1 MNQDPF
7 KTMYGI
13 SDTVVGMAQ
22 EAMTT
27 VSSVFERIDKIKE
40 YNQLRVLQAFR
51 NAHFAEAHLGATTGY
66 GYDDMGR
73 EKIEEMYAE
82 IFGAEAA
89 YVRIQVTCGTQ
100 ILVACLFGILK
111 PGEEMLAASGRPYD
125 TLASALGVEKK
136 DDTFT
141 GSLLDYGM
149 KYNEVQLKEDGSPDL
164 DAIKAAIKPETK
176 VVFLQK
182 SKGYTSRRCLRAE
195 DIKAVVDL
203 VKGIREDIIV
213 FVDNC
218 YGEFVET
225 QEPCALGADLC
236 AGSLIKN
243 AGGGIC
249 PSGAYVAGRK
259 DLVERVAERVTAPG
273 LGSHV
278 GPSLGFNR
286 QIAQGLFM
294 APHVVAEALKGAVFA
309 AKLLEMAGCRCEPSF
324 DELRGDIVQSV
335 AFPDEKQMVNF
346 CKNVQNCSPVDSFVS
361 PEPWDMPGYDAQV
374 VMAAGAFV
382 QGASIEFSA
391 DGPIK
396 PPYLVYM
403 QGGLVFEQVKL
414 AVMMAVTGMMENKN

>member
-1 MNQDPF
+1 
-7 KTMYGI
+7 MYGI
-13 SDTVVGMAQ
+13 SDTVVSMAD

-27 VSSVFERIDKIKE
+27 VSSVFSKIEEVRE

-51 NAHFAEAHLGATTGY
+51 NARFAEAHLGATTGY
-66 GYDDMGR
+66 GYDDIGR
-73 EKIEEMYAE
+73 EKIEQMYAE

-111 PGEEMLAASGRPYD
+111 PGEEMLAVTGRPYD

-136 DDTFT
+136 EEEFT

-149 KYNEVQLKEDGSPDL
+149 KYNEVQLLPDGSPDL
-164 DAIKAAIKPETK
+164 EAIKAAIKPETK

-218 YGEFVET
+218 YGEFVEK

-259 DLVERVAERVTAPG
+259 ELVERVAERVTAPG

-294 APHVVAEALKGAVFA
+294 APHVVAEAMKGAVFA
-309 AKLLEMAGCRCEPSF
+309 AKLLEMAGCRCEPAS
-324 DELRGDIVQSV
+324 DDLRGDIVQSV
-335 AFPDEKQMVNF
+335 AFPDEQQMVNF
-346 CKNVQNCSPVDSFVS
+346 CRKVQSCSPVDSFVS

-382 QGASIEFSA
+382 QGASIELSA

-414 AVMMAVTGMMENKN
+414 AVMMAVSEMMEKN

>member
-7 KTMYGI
+7 KSMYGI
-13 SDTVVGMAQ
+13 SDTVVDMAK

-27 VSSVFERIDKIKE
+27 VSSVFEKIDQVKE
-40 YNQLRVLQAFR
+40 INQLRVLQAFR
-51 NAHFAEAHLGATTGY
+51 NARFAEAHLGATTGY

-82 IFGAEAA
+82 LFGAEAA

-164 DAIKAAIKPETK
+164 EAIRAAIKPETK

-203 VKGIREDIIV
+203 VKGIREDIII

-286 QIAQGLFM
+286 QIAQGLFL
-294 APHVVAEALKGAVFA
+294 APHVVSEALKGAVFA
-309 AKLLEMAGCRCEPSF
+309 AKMLEMAGCKCEPAF
-324 DELRGDIVQSV
+324 DDLRGDIVQSV

-346 CKNVQNCSPVDSFVS
+346 CKNVQSCSPVDSFVS

-391 DGPIK
+391 DGPVK
-396 PPYLVYM
+396 PPFLVYM

-414 AVMMAVTGMMENKN
+414 AVMQAVSGMLEKK

>member
-1 MNQDPF
+1 MNKDPF
-7 KTMYGI
+7 KSMYGI
-13 SDTVVGMAQ
+13 SDTVVSMAD

-27 VSSVFERIDKIKE
+27 VSSVFSKIEEVRE

-51 NAHFAEAHLGATTGY
+51 NARFAEAHLGATTGY
-66 GYDDMGR
+66 GYDDIGR
-73 EKIEEMYAE
+73 EKIEQMYAE

-111 PGEEMLAASGRPYD
+111 PGEEMLAVTGRPYD

-136 DDTFT
+136 EEGFT

-149 KYNEVQLKEDGSPDL
+149 KYNEVQLLADGSPDL
-164 DAIKAAIKPETK
+164 EAIKAAIRPETK

-218 YGEFVET
+218 YGEFVEK

-259 DLVERVAERVTAPG
+259 ELVERVAERVTAPG

-294 APHVVAEALKGAVFA
+294 APHVVAEAMKGAVFA
-309 AKLLEMAGCRCEPSF
+309 AKLLEMAGCRCEPAS
-324 DELRGDIVQSV
+324 DDLRGDIVQSV
-335 AFPDEKQMVNF
+335 AFPDEQQMVNF
-346 CKNVQNCSPVDSFVS
+346 CRKVQSCSPVDSFVS

-382 QGASIEFSA
+382 QGASIELSA

-414 AVMMAVTGMMENKN
+414 AVMMAVSEMMEKN

>member
-7 KTMYGI
+7 KSMYGI
-13 SDTVVGMAQ
+13 SDTVVSMAD

-27 VSSVFERIDKIKE
+27 VSSVFSKIEEVRE

-51 NAHFAEAHLGATTGY
+51 NARFAEAHLGATTGY
-66 GYDDMGR
+66 GYDDIGR
-73 EKIEEMYAE
+73 EKIEQMYAE

-111 PGEEMLAASGRPYD
+111 PGEEMLAVTGRPYD

-136 DDTFT
+136 EEEFT

-149 KYNEVQLKEDGSPDL
+149 KYNEVQLLPDGSPDL
-164 DAIKAAIKPETK
+164 EAIKAAIKPETK

-218 YGEFVET
+218 YGEFVEK

-259 DLVERVAERVTAPG
+259 ELVERVAERVTAPG

-294 APHVVAEALKGAVFA
+294 APHVVAEAMKGAVFA
-309 AKLLEMAGCRCEPSF
+309 AKLLEMAGCRCEPAS
-324 DELRGDIVQSV
+324 DDLRGDIVQSV
-335 AFPDEKQMVNF
+335 AFPDEQQMVNF
-346 CKNVQNCSPVDSFVS
+346 CRKVQSCSPVDSFVS

-382 QGASIEFSA
+382 QGASIELSA

-414 AVMMAVTGMMENKN
+414 AVMMAVSEMMEKN

>member
-1 MNQDPF
+1 MSLHPY
-7 KTMYGI
+7 KEYGI
-13 SDTVVGMAQ
+13 SDAVVELSSEVMAT
-22 EAMTT
+22 A
-27 VSSVFERIDKIKE
+27 SSVFTRIDEIKE
-40 YNQLRVLQAFR
+40 INQLRVLRAFQ

-111 PGEEMLAASGRPYD
+111 PGEEMLAVSGRPYD
-125 TLASALGVEKK
+125 TLASALGVNKE

-149 KYNEVQLKEDGSPDL
+149 KYNEVQLKADGSPDL
-164 DAIKAAIKPETK
+164 DAIRAAIKPETK
-176 VVFLQK
+176 VIFLQK
-182 SKGYTSRRCLRAE
+182 SKGYTDRRCLRAE

-203 VKGIREDIIV
+203 VKGIREDLIV

-243 AGGGIC
+243 AGGGLC

-259 DLVERVAERVTAPG
+259 ELVERVAERVTAPG

-294 APHVVAEALKGAVFA
+294 APHVVAEAMKGAVFA
-309 AKLLEMAGCRCEPSF
+309 AALLSKIGCKCDPSYE
-324 DELRGDIVQSV
+324 DLRGDIVQSI
-335 AFPDEKQMVNF
+335 AFPNAEQMVNF
-346 CKNVQNCSPVDSFVS
+346 CKMIQSSSPVDSFVA
-361 PEPWDMPGYDAQV
+361 PEPWDMPGYDAEV

-382 QGASIEFSA
+382 QGASIELSA
-391 DGPIK
+391 DGPVK

-414 AVMMAVTGMMENKN
+414 AVMLAASKMLENKD

>member
-7 KTMYGI
+7 KEMFGI
-13 SDTVVGMAQ
+13 SDTVVNMAD

-27 VSSVFERIDKIKE
+27 VSSVFSKIDE
-40 YNQLRVLQAFR
+40 VRQYNQLRVLNAFR
-51 NAHFAEAHLGATTGY
+51 NARFAEAHLGATTGY
-66 GYDDMGR
+66 GYDDIGR
-73 EKIEEMYAE
+73 EKIEQMYAE

-111 PGEEMLAASGRPYD
+111 PGEEMLAVTGRPYD

-136 DDTFT
+136 EEGFT

-164 DAIKAAIKPETK
+164 DAIASAIKPETK

-218 YGEFVET
+218 YGEFVEK

-259 DLVERVAERVTAPG
+259 ELVERVAERVTAPG

-286 QIAQGLFM
+286 QIAPGLFM
-294 APHVVAEALKGAVFA
+294 APHVVSEAMKGAVFA
-309 AKLLEMAGCRCEPSF
+309 AKLLEMAGCRCEPAS
-324 DELRGDIVQSV
+324 DDLRGDIVQSV

-346 CKNVQNCSPVDSFVS
+346 CRKVQSCSPVDSFVS

-382 QGASIEFSA
+382 QGASIELSA

-414 AVMMAVTGMMENKN
+414 AVMMAVSEMMEKN

>member
-1 MNQDPF
+1 MSDNPF
-7 KTMYGI
+7 LKYGI
-13 SDTVVGMAQ
+13 SDAVVEMAS

-27 VSSVFERIDKIKE
+27 ASSVFRDIEKVREI
-40 YNQLRVLQAFR
+40 NQLRVLDAFR

-82 IFGAEAA
+82 LFGAEAA

-111 PGEEMLAASGRPYD
+111 PGEEMLAVTGRPYD

-149 KYNEVQLKEDGSPDL
+149 KYNEVQLKPDGSPDL
-164 DAIKAAIKPETK
+164 EAIRAAIKPETK
-176 VVFLQK
+176 VIFLQK
-182 SKGYTSRRCLRAE
+182 SKGYTSRRCLRAD

-203 VKGIREDIIV
+203 VKGIREDLIV

-225 QEPCALGADLC
+225 KEPCAVGADLC

-243 AGGGIC
+243 AGGGLC
-249 PSGAYVAGRK
+249 PSGAYVCGKK

-309 AKLLEMAGCRCEPSF
+309 ARMLEMAGCTCAPAF
-324 DELRGDIVQSV
+324 DEMRGDIVQSV
-335 AFPDEKQMVNF
+335 AFPNAEQMVNF
-346 CKNVQNCSPVDSFVS
+346 CRNVQSCSPVDSFVA
-361 PEPWDMPGYDAQV
+361 PEPWAMPGYDAEV

-391 DGPIK
+391 DGPVK

-414 AVMMAVTGMMENKN
+414 AVMMAVSKMRETKN

>member
-7 KTMYGI
+7 KSMYGI
-13 SDTVVGMAQ
+13 SDTVVDMAK

-27 VSSVFERIDKIKE
+27 VSSVFEKIDQVKE
-40 YNQLRVLQAFR
+40 INQLRVLQAFR
-51 NAHFAEAHLGATTGY
+51 NARFAEAHLGATTCY

-82 IFGAEAA
+82 LFGAEAA

-164 DAIKAAIKPETK
+164 EAIRAAIKPETK

-182 SKGYTSRRCLRAE
+182 SKGYTSRRCLRAD

-218 YGEFVET
+218 YGELVET

-286 QIAQGLFM
+286 QIAQGLFL
-294 APHVVAEALKGAVFA
+294 APHVVSEALKGAVFA
-309 AKLLEMAGCRCEPSF
+309 AKMLEMAGCKCEPAF
-324 DELRGDIVQSV
+324 DDLRGDIVQSV

-346 CKNVQNCSPVDSFVS
+346 CKNVQSCSPVDSFVS

-391 DGPIK
+391 DGPVK
-396 PPYLVYM
+396 PPFLVYM

-414 AVMMAVTGMMENKN
+414 AVMQAVSGMLEKK

>member
-1 MNQDPF
+1 MNSNPYTQ
-7 KTMYGI
+7 YGI
-13 SDTVVGMAQ
+13 SDAVVQMAS

-27 VSSVFERIDKIKE
+27 ASSVFQRIEEIRE
-40 YNQLRVLQAFR
+40 INQLRVLDAFR
-51 NAHFAEAHLGATTGY
+51 EVHFAEAHLGGTTGY

-73 EKIEEMYAE
+73 EKIEEMYARL
-82 IFGAEAA
+82 FGAEAA

-111 PGEEMLAASGRPYD
+111 PGEELLAVSGRPYD
-125 TLASALGVEKK
+125 TLASALGIGK
-136 DDTFT
+136 DEGDFT
-141 GSLLDYGM
+141 GALLNYGM

-164 DAIKAAIKPETK
+164 DAIRESIRPETK

-203 VKGIREDIIV
+203 VKSISKDIIV

-249 PSGAYVAGRK
+249 PSGAYVCGRK

-309 AKLLEMAGCRCEPSF
+309 AKMLEMAGCRPEPTY
-324 DELRGDIVQSV
+324 DALRGDIVQSV
-335 AFPDEKQMVNF
+335 AFPNAEQMVNF
-346 CKNVQNCSPVDSFVS
+346 CRNVQSCSPVDSFVA
-361 PEPWDMPGYDAQV
+361 PEPWAMPGYDAEV
-374 VMAAGAFV
+374 VMAAGSFV

-391 DGPIK
+391 DGPVK

-414 AVMMAVTGMMENKN
+414 AVMMAVEKMMESKD

>member
-7 KTMYGI
+7 KSMYGI
-13 SDTVVGMAQ
+13 SDTVVSMAD

-27 VSSVFERIDKIKE
+27 VSSVFSKIEEVRE

-51 NAHFAEAHLGATTGY
+51 NARFAEAHLGATTGY
-66 GYDDMGR
+66 GYDDIGR
-73 EKIEEMYAE
+73 EKIEQMYAE

-111 PGEEMLAASGRPYD
+111 PVEEMLAVTGRPYD

-136 DDTFT
+136 EEEFT
-141 GSLLDYGM
+141 GSLLDYGI
-149 KYNEVQLKEDGSPDL
+149 KYNEVQLLPDGSPDL
-164 DAIKAAIKPETK
+164 EAIKAAIKPETK

-218 YGEFVET
+218 YGEFVEK

-259 DLVERVAERVTAPG
+259 ELVERVAERVTAPG

-294 APHVVAEALKGAVFA
+294 APHVVAEAMKGAVFA
-309 AKLLEMAGCRCEPSF
+309 AKLLEMAGCRCEPAS
-324 DELRGDIVQSV
+324 DDLRGDIVQSV
-335 AFPDEKQMVNF
+335 AFPDEQQMVNF
-346 CKNVQNCSPVDSFVS
+346 CRKVQSCSPVDSFVS

-382 QGASIEFSA
+382 QGASIELSA

-414 AVMMAVTGMMENKN
+414 AVMMAVSEMMEKN

>member
-1 MNQDPF
+1 MKDNPF
-7 KTMYGI
+7 AKYGI
-13 SDTVVGMAQ
+13 SDAVVEMAS

-27 VSSVFERIDKIKE
+27 VSSVFRKIDETREI
-40 YNQLRVLQAFR
+40 NQLRVLDAFR
-51 NAHFAEAHLGATTGY
+51 NARFAEAHLGATTGY
-66 GYDDMGR
+66 GYDDIGR

-82 IFGAEAA
+82 LFGAEAA
-89 YVRIQVTCGTQ
+89 YVRIQVACGTQ

-111 PGEEMLAASGRPYD
+111 PGEEMLAVTGRPYD

-136 DDTFT
+136 EDTFT

-149 KYNEVQLKEDGSPDL
+149 KYNEVQLLEDGSPDL
-164 DAIKAAIKPETK
+164 LLIRNAIKPETK

-182 SKGYTSRRCLRAE
+182 SKGYTSRRCLRSE

-203 VKGIREDIIV
+203 VKGIRDDIIV

-225 QEPCALGADLC
+225 SEPCALGADLC

-249 PSGAYVAGRK
+249 PSGAYVCGRK

-309 AKLLEMAGCRCEPSF
+309 SKLLEMAGCHCEPAF
-324 DELRGDIVQSV
+324 DEPRGDIVQSV
-335 AFPDEKQMVNF
+335 AFPNAEQMVHF
-346 CKNVQNCSPVDSFVS
+346 CKQVQNCSPVDSFVS

-382 QGASIEFSA
+382 QGSSIEFSA
-391 DGPIK
+391 DGPVK

-414 AVMMAVTGMMENKN
+414 AVMMAVSGMIENRG

>member
-13 SDTVVGMAQ
+13 SDTVVDMAQ

-51 NAHFAEAHLGATTGY
+51 NARFAEAHLGATTGY

-136 DDTFT
+136 DNAFT

-164 DAIKAAIKPETK
+164 EAIKAAIKPETK

-259 DLVERVAERVTAPG
+259 ELVERVAERVTAPG

-294 APHVVAEALKGAVFA
+294 APHVVSEALKGAVFA
-309 AKLLEMAGCRCEPSF
+309 AKLLEMAGCCCEPSF

-346 CKNVQNCSPVDSFVS
+346 CKNVQSCSPVDSFVS

-414 AVMMAVTGMMENKN
+414 AVMMAVSGMMENKN

>member
-1 MNQDPF
+1 
-7 KTMYGI
+7 MYGI
-13 SDTVVGMAQ
+13 SDTVVDMAK

-27 VSSVFERIDKIKE
+27 VSSVFEKIDQVKE
-40 YNQLRVLQAFR
+40 INQLRVLQAFR
-51 NAHFAEAHLGATTGY
+51 NARFAEAHLGATTGY

-82 IFGAEAA
+82 LFGAEAA

-164 DAIKAAIKPETK
+164 EAIRAAIKPETK

-182 SKGYTSRRCLRAE
+182 SKGYTSRRCLRAD

-286 QIAQGLFM
+286 QIAQGLFL

-309 AKLLEMAGCRCEPSF
+309 AKMLEMAGCKCEPAF
-324 DELRGDIVQSV
+324 DDLRGDIVQSV

-346 CKNVQNCSPVDSFVS
+346 CKNVQSCSPVDSFVS

-391 DGPIK
+391 DGPVK
-396 PPYLVYM
+396 PPFLVYM

-414 AVMMAVTGMMENKN
+414 AVMQAVSGMLEKK

>member
-1 MNQDPF
+1 MNQDQF
-7 KTMYGI
+7 KTTFGI
-13 SDTVVGMAQ
+13 SDTVVKMAE

-27 VSSVFERIDKIKE
+27 VSSVFADIEKTRE
-40 YNQLRVLQAFR
+40 YNQLRVLDAFR
-51 NAHFAEAHLGATTGY
+51 HVKFAEAHLGATTGY
-66 GYDDMGR
+66 GYDDIGR

-89 YVRIQVTCGTQ
+89 YVRIQVACGTQ

-111 PGEEMLAASGRPYD
+111 PGEEMLAVSGRPYD

-149 KYNEVQLKEDGSPDL
+149 KYNEVQLKDDGSPDL

-176 VVFLQK
+176 VVFIQK
-182 SKGYTSRRCLRAE
+182 SKGYTTRRCLRSE

-203 VKGIREDIIV
+203 VKGISKEIIV

-225 QEPCALGADLC
+225 QEPCALGVDLC

-243 AGGGIC
+243 AGGGLC

-286 QIAQGLFM
+286 SIAQGLFM

-309 AKLLEMAGCRCEPSF
+309 SKLLTMAGCKCEPSF
-324 DELRGDIVQSV
+324 DEARGDIVQSI
-335 AFPDEKQMVNF
+335 AFPNAEQMVNF
-346 CKNVQNCSPVDSFVS
+346 CKMIQSCSPVDSYVS
-361 PEPWDMPGYDAQV
+361 PEPWDMPGYDAEV

-382 QGASIEFSA
+382 QGASIELSA
-391 DGPIK
+391 DGPVK
-396 PPYLVYM
+396 PPYLAYM

-414 AVMMAVTGMMENKN
+414 AAMLAVQKMMEK

>member
-7 KTMYGI
+7 KSMYGI
-13 SDTVVGMAQ
+13 SDTVVSMAD

-27 VSSVFERIDKIKE
+27 VSSVFSKIEEVRE

-51 NAHFAEAHLGATTGY
+51 NARFAEAHLGSTTGY
-66 GYDDMGR
+66 GYDDIGR
-73 EKIEEMYAE
+73 EKIEQMYAE

-111 PGEEMLAASGRPYD
+111 PGEEMLAVTGRPYD

-136 DDTFT
+136 EEGFT

-149 KYNEVQLKEDGSPDL
+149 KYNEVQLLPDGSPDL
-164 DAIKAAIKPETK
+164 EAIKAAIKPETK

-182 SKGYTSRRCLRAE
+182 SKGYTSRRCLRAD

-218 YGEFVET
+218 YGEFVEK
-225 QEPCALGADLC
+225 QEPCALGTDLC

-259 DLVERVAERVTAPG
+259 ELVERVAERVTAPG

-294 APHVVAEALKGAVFA
+294 APHVVAEAMKGAVFA
-309 AKLLEMAGCRCEPSF
+309 AKLLEMAGCRCEPSSS
-324 DELRGDIVQSV
+324 DLRGDIVQSV
-335 AFPDEKQMVNF
+335 AFPDEQQMVNF
-346 CKNVQNCSPVDSFVS
+346 CRKVQSCSPVDSFVS
-361 PEPWDMPGYDAQV
+361 QEPWDMPGYDAQV

-382 QGASIEFSA
+382 QGASIELSA

-414 AVMMAVTGMMENKN
+414 AVMMAVSEMMEKN

>member
-1 MNQDPF
+1 
-7 KTMYGI
+7 MYGI
-13 SDTVVGMAQ
+13 SDTVVDMAK

-27 VSSVFERIDKIKE
+27 VSSVFEKIDQVKE
-40 YNQLRVLQAFR
+40 INQLRVLQAFR
-51 NAHFAEAHLGATTGY
+51 NARFAEAHLGATTGY

-82 IFGAEAA
+82 LFGAEAA

-164 DAIKAAIKPETK
+164 EAIRAAIKPETK

-182 SKGYTSRRCLRAE
+182 SKGYTSRRCLRAD

-286 QIAQGLFM
+286 QIAQGLFL
-294 APHVVAEALKGAVFA
+294 APHVVSEALKGAVFA
-309 AKLLEMAGCRCEPSF
+309 AKMLEMAGCKCEPAF
-324 DELRGDIVQSV
+324 DDLRGDIVQSV

-346 CKNVQNCSPVDSFVS
+346 CKNVQSCSPVDSFVS

-391 DGPIK
+391 DGPVK
-396 PPYLVYM
+396 PPFLVYM

-414 AVMMAVTGMMENKN
+414 AVMQAVSGMLEKK

>member
-1 MNQDPF
+1 MGVSVDLDTNHKSHSADIFYLFYLSEPRF
-7 KTMYGI
+7 EISALFLDRAEEFFVRHGVEHVIGAGAYNGI
-13 SDTVVGMAQ
+13 RSEGAAVARG
-22 EAMTT
+22 
-27 VSSVFERIDKIKE
+27 SH
-40 YNQLRVLQAFR
+40 NVLQ
-51 NAHFAEAHLGATTGY
+51 L
-66 GYDDMGR
+66 
-73 EKIEEMYAE
+73 
-82 IFGAEAA
+82 FGAEAA

-164 DAIKAAIKPETK
+164 EAIRAAIKPETK

-182 SKGYTSRRCLRAE
+182 SKGYTSRRCLRAD

-286 QIAQGLFM
+286 QIAQGLFL
-294 APHVVAEALKGAVFA
+294 APHVVSEALKGAVFA
-309 AKLLEMAGCRCEPSF
+309 AKMLEMAGCKCEPAF
-324 DELRGDIVQSV
+324 DDLRGDIVQSV

-346 CKNVQNCSPVDSFVS
+346 CKNVQSCSPVDSFVS

-391 DGPIK
+391 DGPVK
-396 PPYLVYM
+396 PPFLVYM

-414 AVMMAVTGMMENKN
+414 AVMQAVSGMLEKK

>member
-7 KTMYGI
+7 KSMYGI
-13 SDTVVGMAQ
+13 SDTVVDMAK

-27 VSSVFERIDKIKE
+27 VSSVFEKIDQVKE
-40 YNQLRVLQAFR
+40 INQLRVLQAFR
-51 NAHFAEAHLGATTGY
+51 NARFAEAHLGATTGY

-82 IFGAEAA
+82 LFGAEAA

-164 DAIKAAIKPETK
+164 DAIRAAIKPETK

-203 VKGIREDIIV
+203 VKSIREDIIV

-286 QIAQGLFM
+286 QIAQGLFL
-294 APHVVAEALKGAVFA
+294 APHVVSEALKGAVFA
-309 AKLLEMAGCRCEPSF
+309 AKMLEMAGCKCEPAF
-324 DELRGDIVQSV
+324 DDLRGDIVQSV

-346 CKNVQNCSPVDSFVS
+346 CKNVQSCSPVDSFVS

-391 DGPIK
+391 DGPVK
-396 PPYLVYM
+396 PPFLVYM

-414 AVMMAVTGMMENKN
+414 AVMQAVSGMLEKK

>member
-1 MNQDPF
+1 MNQDPYMTKF
-7 KTMYGI
+7 GI
-13 SDTVVGMAQ
+13 SDTVVKMAE

-27 VSSVFERIDKIKE
+27 VSSVFNEIEKTKE
-40 YNQLRVLQAFR
+40 YNQLRVLEAFR
-51 NAHFAEAHLGATTGY
+51 NARFAEAHLGATTGY
-66 GYDDMGR
+66 GYDDIGR

-111 PGEEMLAASGRPYD
+111 PGEEMLAVSGRPYD
-125 TLASALGVEKK
+125 TLASALGVDKK
-136 DDTFT
+136 EDTFT

-164 DAIKAAIKPETK
+164 EAIKATIKPETK
-176 VVFLQK
+176 VVFIQK
-182 SKGYTSRRCLRAE
+182 SKGYTSRRCLRAD

-203 VKGIREDIIV
+203 VKGINKDIIV

-243 AGGGIC
+243 AGGGLC

-286 QIAQGLFM
+286 DIAQGLFM
-294 APHVVAEALKGAVFA
+294 APHIVAEAMKGSVFA
-309 AKLLEMAGCRCEPSF
+309 AALLARAGCKCDPAF
-324 DELRGDIVQSV
+324 DDRRGDIVQSV
-335 AFPDEKQMVNF
+335 AFPNAEQMVNF
-346 CKNVQNCSPVDSFVS
+346 CKMIQKCSPVDSFVA

-382 QGASIEFSA
+382 QGASIELSA
-391 DGPIK
+391 DGPVK

-414 AVMMAVTGMMENKN
+414 AVMLAVSEMLENKN

>member
-1 MNQDPF
+1 MNQDPYTTTF
-7 KTMYGI
+7 GI
-13 SDTVVGMAQ
+13 SDTVVKMAE

-27 VSSVFERIDKIKE
+27 VSSVFAEIEKTKE
-40 YNQLRVLQAFR
+40 INQLRVLEAFR
-51 NAHFAEAHLGATTGY
+51 NARFAEAHLGATTGY
-66 GYDDMGR
+66 GYDDIGR

-111 PGEEMLAASGRPYD
+111 PGEEMLAVTGRPYD

-136 DDTFT
+136 EEKFT

-164 DAIKAAIKPETK
+164 EAIRAAIRPETK

-182 SKGYTSRRCLRAE
+182 SKGYTSRRCLRTD

-203 VKGIREDIIV
+203 VKGIDKDIIV

-225 QEPCALGADLC
+225 QEPCALGVDLC

-243 AGGGIC
+243 AGGGLC

-286 QIAQGLFM
+286 DIAQGLFM
-294 APHVVAEALKGAVFA
+294 APHVVAEAMKGAVFA
-309 AKLLEMAGCRCEPSF
+309 SALLSMAGCTCDPSYQ
-324 DELRGDIVQSV
+324 DRRGDIVQSV
-335 AFPDEKQMVNF
+335 AFPNAEQMVNF
-346 CKNVQNCSPVDSFVS
+346 CKMIQRCSPVDSFVS
-361 PEPWDMPGYDAQV
+361 PEPWDMPGYDAEV

-382 QGASIEFSA
+382 QGASIELSA
-391 DGPIK
+391 DGPVK

-414 AVMMAVTGMMENKN
+414 AVMLAVSEMLEKKD

>member
-1 MNQDPF
+1 
-7 KTMYGI
+7 
-13 SDTVVGMAQ
+13 
-22 EAMTT
+22 MTT
-27 VSSVFERIDKIKE
+27 VSSVFSKIDE
-40 YNQLRVLQAFR
+40 VRQYNQLRVLNAFR
-51 NAHFAEAHLGATTGY
+51 NARFAEAHLGATTGY
-66 GYDDMGR
+66 GYDDIGR
-73 EKIEEMYAE
+73 EKIEQMYAE

-111 PGEEMLAASGRPYD
+111 PGEEMLAVTGRPYD
-125 TLASALGVEKK
+125 TLASALGVEKMEEG
-136 DDTFT
+136 FT

-149 KYNEVQLKEDGSPDL
+149 RYNEVQLKADGSPDL
-164 DAIKAAIKPETK
+164 DAIASAIKPETK

-203 VKGIREDIIV
+203 VKSIREDIIV

-218 YGEFVET
+218 YGEFVEK

-259 DLVERVAERVTAPG
+259 ELVERVAERVTAPG

-294 APHVVAEALKGAVFA
+294 APHVVSEAMKGAVFA
-309 AKLLEMAGCRCEPSF
+309 AKLLEMAGCRCEPAS
-324 DELRGDIVQSV
+324 DDLRGDIVQSV

-346 CKNVQNCSPVDSFVS
+346 CRKVQSCSPVDSFVS

-382 QGASIEFSA
+382 QGASIELSA

-414 AVMMAVTGMMENKN
+414 AVMMAVSEMMEKN

>member
-7 KTMYGI
+7 KSMYGI
-13 SDTVVGMAQ
+13 SDTVVDMAK

-27 VSSVFERIDKIKE
+27 VSSVFEKIDRVKE
-40 YNQLRVLQAFR
+40 INQLRVLQAFR
-51 NAHFAEAHLGATTGY
+51 NARFAEAHLGATTGY

-82 IFGAEAA
+82 LFGAEAA

-164 DAIKAAIKPETK
+164 EAIRAAIKPETK

-182 SKGYTSRRCLRAE
+182 SKGYTSRRCLRAD

-286 QIAQGLFM
+286 QIAQGLFL
-294 APHVVAEALKGAVFA
+294 APHVVSEALKGAVFA
-309 AKLLEMAGCRCEPSF
+309 AKMLEMAGCKCEPAF
-324 DELRGDIVQSV
+324 DDLRGDIVQSV

-346 CKNVQNCSPVDSFVS
+346 CKNVQSCSPVDSFVS

-391 DGPIK
+391 DGPVK
-396 PPYLVYM
+396 PPFLVYM

-414 AVMMAVTGMMENKN
+414 AVMQAVSGMLEKK

>member
-1 MNQDPF
+1 MNSNPYTQ
-7 KTMYGI
+7 YGI
-13 SDTVVGMAQ
+13 SDAVVQMAS

-27 VSSVFERIDKIKE
+27 ASSVFQRIEEIRE
-40 YNQLRVLQAFR
+40 INQLRVLDAFR
-51 NAHFAEAHLGATTGY
+51 EVHFAEAHLGGTTGY

-73 EKIEEMYAE
+73 EKIEEMYARL
-82 IFGAEAA
+82 FGAEAA

-111 PGEEMLAASGRPYD
+111 PGEELLAVSGRPYD
-125 TLASALGVEKK
+125 TLASALGIGK
-136 DDTFT
+136 DEGDFT

-164 DAIKAAIKPETK
+164 EAIRAAIRPETK

-182 SKGYTSRRCLRAE
+182 SKGYTARRCLRAE

-203 VKGIREDIIV
+203 VKSISKDIIV

-249 PSGAYVAGRK
+249 PSGAYVCGRK

-309 AKLLEMAGCRCEPSF
+309 AKMLEMAGCRPEPAY
-324 DELRGDIVQSV
+324 DALRGDIVQSV
-335 AFPDEKQMVNF
+335 AFPNAEQMVNF
-346 CKNVQNCSPVDSFVS
+346 CRNVQSCSPVDSFVA
-361 PEPWDMPGYDAQV
+361 PEPWAMPGYDAEV
-374 VMAAGAFV
+374 VMAAGSFV

-391 DGPIK
+391 DGPVK

-414 AVMMAVTGMMENKN
+414 AVMMAVEKMMESKD

>member
-1 MNQDPF
+1 
-7 KTMYGI
+7 MYGI
-13 SDTVVGMAQ
+13 SDTVVSMAD

-27 VSSVFERIDKIKE
+27 VSSVFSKIEEVRE

-51 NAHFAEAHLGATTGY
+51 NARFAEAHLGATTGY
-66 GYDDMGR
+66 GYDDIGR
-73 EKIEEMYAE
+73 EKIEQMYAE

-111 PGEEMLAASGRPYD
+111 PGEEMLAVTGRPYD

-136 DDTFT
+136 EEEFT

-149 KYNEVQLKEDGSPDL
+149 KYNEVQLLPDGSPDL
-164 DAIKAAIKPETK
+164 EAIKAAVKPETK

-218 YGEFVET
+218 YGEFVEK

-259 DLVERVAERVTAPG
+259 ELVERVAERVTAPG

-294 APHVVAEALKGAVFA
+294 APHVVAEAMKGAVFA
-309 AKLLEMAGCRCEPSF
+309 AKLLEMAGCRCEPAS
-324 DELRGDIVQSV
+324 DDLRGDIVQSV
-335 AFPDEKQMVNF
+335 AFPDEQQMVNF
-346 CKNVQNCSPVDSFVS
+346 CRKVQSCSPVDSFVS

-382 QGASIEFSA
+382 QGASIELSA

-414 AVMMAVTGMMENKN
+414 AVMMAVSEMMEKN

>member
-7 KTMYGI
+7 KSMYGI
-13 SDTVVGMAQ
+13 SDTVVDMAK

-27 VSSVFERIDKIKE
+27 VSSVFERIDSIKE

-51 NAHFAEAHLGATTGY
+51 NARFAEAHLGATTGY

-82 IFGAEAA
+82 LFGAEAA

-125 TLASALGVEKK
+125 TLASAMGVEKK

-164 DAIKAAIKPETK
+164 DAIRAAIKPETK

-249 PSGAYVAGRK
+249 PSGAYVAGK
-259 DLVERVAERVTAPG
+259 KELVERVAERVTAPG

-286 QIAQGLFM
+286 QIAQGLFL
-294 APHVVAEALKGAVFA
+294 APHVVSEAMKGAVFA
-309 AKLLEMAGCRCEPSF
+309 AKMLEMAGCRCEPRF
-324 DELRGDIVQSV
+324 DDPRGDIVQSV

-346 CKNVQNCSPVDSFVS
+346 CKNVQSCSPVDSFVS

-391 DGPIK
+391 DGPVK

-414 AVMMAVTGMMENKN
+414 AVMQAVSGMLEKT

>member
-7 KTMYGI
+7 KSMYGI
-13 SDTVVGMAQ
+13 SDTVVDMAK

-27 VSSVFERIDKIKE
+27 VSSVFEKIDQVKE
-40 YNQLRVLQAFR
+40 INQLRVLQAFR
-51 NAHFAEAHLGATTGY
+51 NARFAEAHLGATTGY

-82 IFGAEAA
+82 LFGAEAA

-164 DAIKAAIKPETK
+164 EAIRAAIKPETK

-203 VKGIREDIIV
+203 VKGIREDIII

-286 QIAQGLFM
+286 QIAQGLFL
-294 APHVVAEALKGAVFA
+294 APHVVSEALKGAVFA
-309 AKLLEMAGCRCEPSF
+309 AKMLEMAGCKCEPAF
-324 DELRGDIVQSV
+324 DDLRGDIVQSV

-346 CKNVQNCSPVDSFVS
+346 CKNVQNCSPVESFVS

-391 DGPIK
+391 DGPVK
-396 PPYLVYM
+396 PPFLVYM

-414 AVMMAVTGMMENKN
+414 AVMQAVSGMLEKK

>member
-7 KTMYGI
+7 KSMYGI
-13 SDTVVGMAQ
+13 SDTVVSMAN

-27 VSSVFERIDKIKE
+27 VSSVFSKIEEVRE

-51 NAHFAEAHLGATTGY
+51 NARFAEAHLGATTGY
-66 GYDDMGR
+66 GYDDIGR
-73 EKIEEMYAE
+73 EKIEQMYAE

-111 PGEEMLAASGRPYD
+111 PGEEMLAVTGRPYD

-136 DDTFT
+136 EEEFT

-149 KYNEVQLKEDGSPDL
+149 KYNEVQLLPDGSPDL
-164 DAIKAAIKPETK
+164 EAIKAAIKPETK

-218 YGEFVET
+218 YGEFVEK

-259 DLVERVAERVTAPG
+259 ELVERVAERVTAPG

-294 APHVVAEALKGAVFA
+294 APHVVAEAMKGAVFA
-309 AKLLEMAGCRCEPSF
+309 AKLLEMAGCRCEPAS
-324 DELRGDIVQSV
+324 DDLRGDIVQSV
-335 AFPDEKQMVNF
+335 AFPDEQQMVNF
-346 CKNVQNCSPVDSFVS
+346 CRKVQSCSPVDSFVS

-382 QGASIEFSA
+382 QGASIELSA

-414 AVMMAVTGMMENKN
+414 AVMMAVSDMMEKN

>member
-7 KTMYGI
+7 KSMYGI
-13 SDTVVGMAQ
+13 SDTVVSMAD

-27 VSSVFERIDKIKE
+27 VSSVFSKIEEVRE

-51 NAHFAEAHLGATTGY
+51 NARFAEAHLGATTGY
-66 GYDDMGR
+66 GYDDIGR
-73 EKIEEMYAE
+73 EKIEQMYAE

-111 PGEEMLAASGRPYD
+111 PGEEMLAVTGRPYD

-136 DDTFT
+136 EEEFT

-149 KYNEVQLKEDGSPDL
+149 KYNEVQLLPDGSPDL
-164 DAIKAAIKPETK
+164 EAIKAAIKPETK

-218 YGEFVET
+218 YGEFVEK

-259 DLVERVAERVTAPG
+259 ELVERVAERVTAPG

-294 APHVVAEALKGAVFA
+294 APHVVAEAMKGAVFA
-309 AKLLEMAGCRCEPSF
+309 AKLLEMAGCRCEPAS
-324 DELRGDIVQSV
+324 DDLRGDIVQSV
-335 AFPDEKQMVNF
+335 AFPDEQQMVNF
-346 CKNVQNCSPVDSFVS
+346 CRKVQSCSPVDSFVS

-382 QGASIEFSA
+382 QGASIELSA

-414 AVMMAVTGMMENKN
+414 AVMMAVSDMMEKN

>member
-7 KTMYGI
+7 KEMFGI
-13 SDTVVGMAQ
+13 SDTVVSMAD

-27 VSSVFERIDKIKE
+27 VSSVFSKIE
-40 YNQLRVLQAFR
+40 EVRQYNQLRVLNAFR
-51 NAHFAEAHLGATTGY
+51 NARFAEAHLGATTGY
-66 GYDDMGR
+66 GYDDIGR
-73 EKIEEMYAE
+73 EKIEQMYAE

-111 PGEEMLAASGRPYD
+111 PGEEMLAVTGRPYD
-125 TLASALGVEKK
+125 TLASALGVEKMEEG
-136 DDTFT
+136 FT

-149 KYNEVQLKEDGSPDL
+149 RYNEVQLKADGSPDL
-164 DAIKAAIKPETK
+164 DAIASAIKPETK

-218 YGEFVET
+218 YGEFVEK

-259 DLVERVAERVTAPG
+259 ELVERVAERVTAPG

-294 APHVVAEALKGAVFA
+294 APHVVSEAMKGAVFA
-309 AKLLEMAGCRCEPSF
+309 AKLLEMAGCRCEPAS
-324 DELRGDIVQSV
+324 DDLRGDIVQSV

-346 CKNVQNCSPVDSFVS
+346 CRKVQSCSPVDSFVS

-382 QGASIEFSA
+382 QGASIELSA

-414 AVMMAVTGMMENKN
+414 AVMMAVSEMMEKN

>member
-7 KTMYGI
+7 KSMYGI
-13 SDTVVGMAQ
+13 SDTVVDMAK

-27 VSSVFERIDKIKE
+27 VSSVFEKIDQVKE
-40 YNQLRVLQAFR
+40 INQLRVLQAFR
-51 NAHFAEAHLGATTGY
+51 NARFAEAHLGATTGY

-82 IFGAEAA
+82 LFGAEAA

-164 DAIKAAIKPETK
+164 EAIRAAIKPETK

-203 VKGIREDIIV
+203 VKGIREDIII

-286 QIAQGLFM
+286 QIAQGLFL
-294 APHVVAEALKGAVFA
+294 APHVVSEALKGAVFA
-309 AKLLEMAGCRCEPSF
+309 AKMLEMAGCKCEPAF
-324 DELRGDIVQSV
+324 DDLRGDIVQSV
-335 AFPDEKQMVNF
+335 AFTDEKQMVNF
-346 CKNVQNCSPVDSFVS
+346 CKNVQSCSPVDSFVS

-391 DGPIK
+391 DGPVK
-396 PPYLVYM
+396 PPFLVYM

-414 AVMMAVTGMMENKN
+414 AVMQAVSGMLEKK

>member
-1 MNQDPF
+1 MSDNPF
-7 KTMYGI
+7 LKYGI
-13 SDTVVGMAQ
+13 SDAVVDMAS

-27 VSSVFERIDKIKE
+27 ASSVFRDIEKVREI
-40 YNQLRVLQAFR
+40 NQLRVLDAFR
-51 NAHFAEAHLGATTGY
+51 NARFAEAHLGATTGY

-82 IFGAEAA
+82 LFGAEAA

-111 PGEEMLAASGRPYD
+111 PGEEMLAVTGRPYD

-149 KYNEVQLKEDGSPDL
+149 KYNEVQLKPDGSPDL
-164 DAIKAAIKPETK
+164 EAIRAAIKPETK
-176 VVFLQK
+176 VIFLQK
-182 SKGYTSRRCLRAE
+182 SKGYTSRRCLRAD

-203 VKGIREDIIV
+203 VKGIREDLIV

-225 QEPCALGADLC
+225 KEPCAVGADLC

-249 PSGAYVAGRK
+249 PSGAYVCGRK

-309 AKLLEMAGCRCEPSF
+309 AKMLEMAGCTCAPAF
-324 DELRGDIVQSV
+324 DEPRGDIVQSV
-335 AFPDEKQMVNF
+335 AFPNAEQMVNF
-346 CKNVQNCSPVDSFVS
+346 CRNVQSCSPVDSFVA
-361 PEPWDMPGYDAQV
+361 PEPWAMPGYDAEV

-391 DGPIK
+391 DGPVK

-414 AVMMAVTGMMENKN
+414 AVMMAVSKMRETKN

>member
-13 SDTVVGMAQ
+13 SDKVVGMAQ

>member
-51 NAHFAEAHLGATTGY
+51 NARFAEAHLGATTGY

>member
-1 MNQDPF
+1 MSDNPF
-7 KTMYGI
+7 LKYGI
-13 SDTVVGMAQ
+13 SDAVVEMAS

-27 VSSVFERIDKIKE
+27 ASSVFRDIEKVREI
-40 YNQLRVLQAFR
+40 NQLRVLDAFR

-82 IFGAEAA
+82 LFGAEAA

-111 PGEEMLAASGRPYD
+111 PGEEMLAVTGRPYD

-149 KYNEVQLKEDGSPDL
+149 KYNEVQLKPDGSPDL
-164 DAIKAAIKPETK
+164 EAIRAAIKPETK
-176 VVFLQK
+176 VIFLQK
-182 SKGYTSRRCLRAE
+182 SKGYTSRRCLRAD

-203 VKGIREDIIV
+203 VKGIREDLIV

-225 QEPCALGADLC
+225 KEPCAVGADLC

-243 AGGGIC
+243 AGGGLC
-249 PSGAYVAGRK
+249 PSGAYVCGKK

-309 AKLLEMAGCRCEPSF
+309 ARMLEMAGCTCAPAF
-324 DELRGDIVQSV
+324 DEKRGDIVQSV
-335 AFPDEKQMVNF
+335 AFPNAEQMVNF
-346 CKNVQNCSPVDSFVS
+346 CRNVQNCSPVDSFVA
-361 PEPWDMPGYDAQV
+361 PEPWAMPGYDAEV

-391 DGPIK
+391 DGPVK

-414 AVMMAVTGMMENKN
+414 AVMMAVSKMRETKN

>member
-1 MNQDPF
+1 
-7 KTMYGI
+7 MYGI
-13 SDTVVGMAQ
+13 SDTVVDMAK

-27 VSSVFERIDKIKE
+27 VSSVFEKIDQVKE
-40 YNQLRVLQAFR
+40 INQLRVLQAFR
-51 NAHFAEAHLGATTGY
+51 NARFAEAHLGATTGY

-82 IFGAEAA
+82 LFGAEAA

-164 DAIKAAIKPETK
+164 EAIRAAIKPETK

-182 SKGYTSRRCLRAE
+182 SKGYTSRRCLRAD

-203 VKGIREDIIV
+203 VKGIREDIII

-286 QIAQGLFM
+286 QIAQGLFL
-294 APHVVAEALKGAVFA
+294 APHVVSEALKGAVFA
-309 AKLLEMAGCRCEPSF
+309 AKMLEMAGCKCEPAF
-324 DELRGDIVQSV
+324 DDLRGDIVQSV

-346 CKNVQNCSPVDSFVS
+346 CKNVQSCSPVDSFVS

-391 DGPIK
+391 DGPVK
-396 PPYLVYM
+396 PPFLVYM

-414 AVMMAVTGMMENKN
+414 AVMQAVSGMLEKK

>member
-1 MNQDPF
+1 
-7 KTMYGI
+7 
-13 SDTVVGMAQ
+13 
-22 EAMTT
+22 MTT
-27 VSSVFERIDKIKE
+27 VSSVFSKIDE
-40 YNQLRVLQAFR
+40 VRQYNQLRVLNAFR
-51 NAHFAEAHLGATTGY
+51 NARFAEAHLGATTGY
-66 GYDDMGR
+66 GYDDIGR
-73 EKIEEMYAE
+73 EKIEQMYAE

-111 PGEEMLAASGRPYD
+111 PGEEMLAVTGRPYD

-136 DDTFT
+136 EEGFT

-149 KYNEVQLKEDGSPDL
+149 RYNEVQLKADGSPDL
-164 DAIKAAIKPETK
+164 DAIASAIKPETK

-203 VKGIREDIIV
+203 VKSIREDIIV

-218 YGEFVET
+218 YGEFVEK

-259 DLVERVAERVTAPG
+259 ELVERVAERVTAPG

-294 APHVVAEALKGAVFA
+294 APHVVSEAMKGAVFA
-309 AKLLEMAGCRCEPSF
+309 AKLLEMAGCRCEPAS
-324 DELRGDIVQSV
+324 DDLRGDIVQSV

-346 CKNVQNCSPVDSFVS
+346 CRKVQSCSPVDSFVS

-382 QGASIEFSA
+382 QGASIELSA

-414 AVMMAVTGMMENKN
+414 AVMMAVSEMMEKN

>member
-1 MNQDPF
+1 
-7 KTMYGI
+7 MYGI
-13 SDTVVGMAQ
+13 SDTVVDMAK

-27 VSSVFERIDKIKE
+27 VSSVFEKIDQVKE
-40 YNQLRVLQAFR
+40 INQLRVLQAFR
-51 NAHFAEAHLGATTGY
+51 NARFAEAHLGATTGY

-82 IFGAEAA
+82 LFGAEAA

-164 DAIKAAIKPETK
+164 EAIRAAIKPETK

-182 SKGYTSRRCLRAE
+182 SKGYTSRRCLRAD

-286 QIAQGLFM
+286 QIAQGLFL
-294 APHVVAEALKGAVFA
+294 APHVVSEALKGAVFA
-309 AKLLEMAGCRCEPSF
+309 AKMLEMAGCKCEPAF
-324 DELRGDIVQSV
+324 DDLRGDIVQSV

-346 CKNVQNCSPVDSFVS
+346 CKNVQSCSPVDSFVS

-391 DGPIK
+391 DGPVK
-396 PPYLVYM
+396 PPFLVYM

-414 AVMMAVTGMMENKN
+414 AVMQAVTGMMEKRN